1 MGIYLGSTEL
11 GGGGGAAIGD
21 YALKP
26 AANGANVYTDSNGHI
41 WLKTGVGETNL
52 DLYPLLPK
60 ISLPDTESQNGERS
74 HLGSIWNFGSRHKGS
89 MFMYDSFNDYT
100 FLIGA
105 NQWKMD
111 HLRNVTFDSD
121 GKIQNPFPTIG
132 TTAGQLWGTS
142 TPTDY
147 RNVEGHVLN
156 NYATL
161 SSTDGTDHWVLAS
174 QNTSPTSA
182 NGFPHRNNFTTLP
195 STGGELNMW
204 RLRKVIASTTTDL
217 NSLGNYTYD
226 DSAEITPSGVPNNID
241 VTDGSYS
248 SSSYTNRIGIQFAV
262 TDTQI
267 LINVKPLHSSYHH
280 YYYYFGYAAPWQVH
294 AFNKSTGAWEGL
306 LYENSFVFNDDSGT
320 GYCLVENTSV
330 INTATNASHWD
341 IGLKTVVKYD
351 TNHTRLAEA
360 TLPLVPVFNYT
371 GFNVNMSTDSQGR
384 IVQYDMSLLSSA
396 QLENATG
403 AGSNNDNDDDGA
415 TVAYIEEARGVAS
428 KYARGLTKDTAGTA
442 TGSNSGTDTGPLQTN
457 ESIGEQLYIR
467 AL

>member
-1 MGIYLGSTEL
+1 AA
-11 GGGGGAAIGD
+11 GGV
-21 YALKP
+21 
-26 AANGANVYTDSNGHI
+26 NVYTDSNGHI

-60 ISLPDTESQNGERS
+60 ILLPDAESQNGERS
-74 HLGSIWNFGSRHKGS
+74 HLGEIYSWGTKHAGNF
-89 MFMYDSFNDYT
+89 FMYDSFNDFT
-100 FLIGA
+100 FLQGA
-105 NQWKMD
+105 NAYKLDYQ
-111 HLRNVTFDSD
+111 RAVTFDSN

-132 TTAGQLWGTS
+132 TTTGQVWGGTTAGT
-142 TPTDY
+142 Y
-147 RNVEGHVLN
+147 RNNSAYILN

-182 NGFPHRNNFTTLP
+182 NGFPHRYNYSTLP

-204 RLRKVIASTTTDL
+204 RLRKVTASTTTDL

-241 VTDGSYS
+241 VTDGYYS
-248 SSSYTNRIGIQFAV
+248 SSNYTNRIGIQFAV

-267 LINVKPLHSSYHH
+267 LINVKPLHSSYHQ
-280 YYYYFGYAAPWQVH
+280 YYYYFNYAAPWQVH

-330 INTATNASHWD
+330 INTALATSHWD
-341 IGLKTVVKYD
+341 QGLKSVVKYD
-351 TNHTRLAEA
+351 TNHVAKSKGMM
-360 TLPLVPVFNYT
+360 PLVTSVNYT

-384 IVQYDMSLLSSA
+384 IIQYDTSLLDSA

-403 AGSNNDNDDDGA
+403 TGANTDADAEGA
-415 TVAYIEEARGVAS
+415 TVVIFEEARGVMK
-428 KYARGLTKDTAGTA
+428 KYARGLTEDASGTA
-442 TGSNSGTDTGPLQTN
+442 TGSNAGTAVGPLQTN
-457 ESIGEQLYIR
+457 ESAGEQLYIR